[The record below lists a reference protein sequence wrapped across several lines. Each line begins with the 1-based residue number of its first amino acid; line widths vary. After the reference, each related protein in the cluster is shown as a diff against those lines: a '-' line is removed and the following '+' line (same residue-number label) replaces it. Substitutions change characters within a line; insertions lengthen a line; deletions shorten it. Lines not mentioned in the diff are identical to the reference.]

1 MTAVGAPVGVLAPV
15 FGRRA
20 ELADLR
26 RRLPTDRLVTLT
38 GEPGCG
44 TSTLAAA
51 AVAEFGRTQH
61 DRVHTVVVADLE
73 TPDVAHAVAAATE
86 VSLGAAPTDEEV
98 ARALEDRSALLLLD
112 GCEQHVDACAS
123 LVDAVLTHAPSVRV
137 LVTSRRVLGVR
148 GEVVLR
154 VGPLS
159 LPTEPAPKAEQALTS
174 EAVSLFVDRATEARR
189 TFRIT
194 DDNAPAVAAICT
206 LLEGNPLAVVLAATR
221 VGALSPEDLLRR
233 LEDVFRV
240 LTKAPQDSPERQR
253 SLVASVEVS
262 HGLCSPE
269 EQLLWA
275 RMSVF
280 AGSID
285 LEGVEQVCAG
295 DGIEE
300 HDVLDLV
307 DGLLEKGV
315 LVRDESDPAQ
325 VRYRMPGVLRAYGA
339 TRLDPAEAGRLRDRN
354 LDSSRHRVGAA
365 VQQWFGPRQAEI
377 SRQLRAERSNLRAA
391 LIHADEEGRDQELA
405 ELAAGLAPLWVVSG
419 DLEEGRAWLD
429 RAASR
434 QVSDRLLLR
443 VELVATWLAVL
454 QGENVQGRLRLDEA
468 RRLAPDPG
476 LGAAALE
483 RLDGALAGLEGRYDD
498 AETLLRQAIESAV
511 LHDDTQAAATG
522 WYLLACARWLAGR
535 VDDAVE
541 AAAEACALT
550 VAVQESHL
558 RARALSL
565 LSLAALE
572 AGEPERAE
580 KLARDALGLHVAL
593 GDEGSVTATVDQLI
607 WVAAARGDLDRAA
620 ALLGVRDR
628 RARNHHRPVEV
639 TAVRDPASRR
649 RTAEEA
655 VAQVL
660 GKRRLDARRLEGVEM
675 TDDAAVRFALEDLE
689 SRADPSDEAE
699 HLTPRE
705 LAVAELVGRGLSN
718 RDIGTD
724 LGISERT
731 AQGHVQNIL
740 RKLGF
745 TSRTQVAA
753 WVADRNARGRV
764 DA

>member
-1 MTAVGAPVGVLAPV
+1 MTAVGVPAGPLAPV

-20 ELADLR
+20 ELAELR

-44 TSTLAAA
+44 TSTLAVAA
-51 AVAEFGRTQH
+51 AAEFTRSH
-61 DRVHTVVVADLE
+61 HERVHHVVVADLE
-73 TPDVAHAVAAATE
+73 TADVAHAVAAAAE
-86 VSLGAAPTDEEV
+86 LSLGAAPTDEGV
-98 ARALEDRSALLLLD
+98 ARALEDRAALLVLD

-137 LVTSRRVLGVR
+137 LTTSRRVLGVR
-148 GEVVLR
+148 GEAVLR
-154 VGPLS
+154 IGALS
-159 LPTEPAPKAEQALTS
+159 LPPDTSPRAEQALAS
-174 EAVSLFVDRATEARR
+174 EAVALFVDRATEARR

-233 LEDVFRV
+233 LEDAFRV
-240 LTKAPQDSPERQR
+240 LTKAPQDSPDRHR
-253 SLVASVEVS
+253 SLQASVELS
-262 HGLCSPE
+262 HGLCTPE

-285 LEGVEQVCAG
+285 LEGVEQVCSG

-315 LVRDESDPAQ
+315 LLRDESDPAQ

-339 TRLDPAEAGRLRDRN
+339 VRLDEDETRRLQDRN
-354 LDSSRHRVGAA
+354 LDAARHRVVSA
-365 VQQWFGPRQAEI
+365 VQQWFGPHQVEI
-377 SRQLRAERSNLRAA
+377 SRRLRAERANLRAA
-391 LIHADEEGRDQELA
+391 LVHAEQDGRDRELA

-419 DLEEGRAWLD
+419 DLEEGRTWLD
-429 RAASR
+429 HAAARAIP
-434 QVSDRLLLR
+434 DRLLLR

-454 QGENVQGRLRLDEA
+454 QGDNVQGRLRLDEA

-476 LGAAALE
+476 LGAAAIE
-483 RLDGALAGLEGRYDD
+483 RLDGALAGLEGRFDD

-522 WYLLACARWLAGR
+522 WYLLACARWMAGR
-535 VDDAVE
+535 AEDAVE
-541 AAAEACALT
+541 AAVEARALT
-550 VAVQESHL
+550 AAAQESHL

-565 LSLAALE
+565 LSVAALE
-572 AGEPERAE
+572 AGDLERAE
-580 KLARDALGLHVAL
+580 ALARDALRLHVSL
-593 GDEGSVTATVDQLI
+593 GDEGSVTATVDQLV

-620 ALLGVRDR
+620 ALLGVLDR
-628 RARNHHRPVEV
+628 RSRTHHRPVEV
-639 TAVRDPASRR
+639 TAVRDPAVRR
-649 RTAEEA
+649 RTAEQA
-655 VAQVL
+655 VVQVL
-660 GKRRLDARRLEGVEM
+660 GRRRLDTRRQEGAEM
-675 TDDAAVRFALEDLE
+675 TDEAAVRFALEGLE
-689 SRADPSDEAE
+689 SRPDPSDEAE

-718 RDIGTD
+718 RDIGAE

-764 DA
+764 DV